1 MSKIGC
7 KHMIFKPDT
16 TGATGLWLAGLVE
29 ANLTLTNASGELYAD
44 NIRWEN
50 EEQFAS
56 GSLATEIADLT
67 LDKQA
72 TLFGHT
78 YSASDGLVK
87 NADDSSP
94 YGKLGYVRTLSR
106 RGVGRIHQAI
116 VFNRAKAAE
125 SADSVS
131 TKGASIEYQTNPVT
145 FSIDADNDGD
155 WVTMK
160 EFDDEEDAI
169 SYVDTACSYTPTSV

>member
-16 TGATGLWLAGLVE
+16 NGSTGLWLAGLVE

-72 TLFGHT
+72 TIFGHT
-78 YSASDGLVK
+78 YSAENGLVK
-87 NADDSSP
+87 NANDSSP

-106 RGVGRIHQAI
+106 RGVGRIHQAVI
-116 VFNRAKAAE
+116 FERAKAAE

-131 TKGASIEYQTNPVT
+131 TKGSSIEYQTNPVT
-145 FSIDADNDGD
+145 FSIDANDAGK

-160 EFDDEEDAI
+160 EFETEEAAI
-169 SYVDTACSYTPTSV
+169 TYVDTECGYTTEP